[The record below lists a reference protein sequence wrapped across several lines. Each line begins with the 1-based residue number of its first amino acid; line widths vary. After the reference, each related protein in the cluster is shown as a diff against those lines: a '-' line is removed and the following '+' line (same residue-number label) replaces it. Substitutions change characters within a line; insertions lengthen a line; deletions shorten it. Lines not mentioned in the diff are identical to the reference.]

1 MALVFSHF
9 LFLSMAIK
17 SMDLILTVTFN
28 NFCLGFSKKKI
39 DVDGS
44 EIQITV

>member
-1 MALVFSHF
+1 MGPCLFS
-9 LFLSMAIK
+9 LLISLLDIK

-28 NFCLGFSKKKI
+28 NFCLGSQKKI

-44 EIQITV
+44 EVQITV